1 MTAATILP
9 LGATPATP
17 AETSILVRDAAPS
30 DNAALVR
37 LATACPMRGDL
48 TMCMDR
54 EPDFFA
60 LARLEGERWR
70 VGVVASNGTVGA
82 AVMRPPRGTRRPAAA
97 RRCGPRG

>member
-1 MTAATILP
+1 MTAAPILP

-60 LARLEGERWR
+60 LARLEGSA
-70 VGVVASNGTVGA
+70 GGSA
-82 AVMRPPRGTRRPAAA
+82 
-97 RRCGPRG
+97 